1 MRHLFLAGSG
11 PSAQRCRP
19 FASLDYGG
27 FMEFALCCKKTPF
40 RGMNLA
46 AGYPESGVT
55 VRQAIF
61 TVEPLAFEGS
71 ISSTHLIYLKS

>member
-1 MRHLFLAGSG
+1 MGDLW
-11 PSAQRCRP
+11 
-19 FASLDYGG
+19 SLPCV
-27 FMEFALCCKKTPF
+27 AKKTPF